1 MSHHFQSI
9 SFQGLRPGKRLI
21 VLGGVHGNEPCG
33 TIAIRRIL
41 DELERGALTIECGS
55 VTFVPV
61 CNPLA
66 HAQYTRMGERNL
78 NRRLLPIDIP
88 QQFEDHVANWL
99 CPLLSSHD
107 VLLDLH
113 SFHTPGQPFAMLG
126 PKNNQGGL
134 EPFFHE
140 AEEEA
145 LARHLGVELFVDG
158 WLDTYASG
166 VLRRQQAGGSK
177 EHDVQYG
184 VGTTEYMRRQGGYG
198 LTLECGQHEDAA
210 APEVAYRAILN
221 TLAWLGL
228 SGQEKPPEVM
238 NRTTL
243 RLFEVVDRDSPQDR
257 LAREWRSFERLEP
270 GELIGTRADGEELR
284 AMETV
289 HIVFPNPDAE
299 PGCEWF
305 YLARAVDR
313 V

>member
-9 SFQGLRPGKRLI
+9 SFQGMRPGKRLI
-21 VLGGVHGNEPCG
+21 ILGGVHGNEPCG
-33 TIAIRRIL
+33 TVAIRRIL
-41 DELERGALTIECGS
+41 DELERGTLTIESGS

-66 HAQYTRMGERNL
+66 RSQYTRMGERNL
-78 NRRLLPIDIP
+78 NRRLVPTDFP
-88 QQFEDHVANWL
+88 QQFEDYVANWL

-113 SFHTPGQPFAMLG
+113 SFHTPGRPFAMLG
-126 PKNNQGGL
+126 PRNNQGDL
-134 EPFFHE
+134 EPFTHE

-166 VLRRQQAGGSK
+166 VRRRQQMSGCD
-177 EHDVQYG
+177 EQDVQYG

-198 LTLECGQHEDAA
+198 LTLECGQHEDTA

-228 SGQEKPPEVM
+228 SGQVKPTEAA

-243 RLFEVVDRDSPQDR
+243 RLFEVVDRESPDDR
-257 LAREWRSFERLEP
+257 LARGWRSFERLEA
-270 GELIGTRADGEELR
+270 GELIGIRADGEELR
-284 AMETV
+284 AQEAA